1 VVKIYYAMSLPTQRV
16 RGYQE
21 SLGCLLTV
29 VGVLAVA
36 ITLVAH
42 WLSS

>member
-1 VVKIYYAMSLPTQRV
+1 MSLPANKV

-21 SLGCLLTV
+21 SLGCLLTF

>member
-1 VVKIYYAMSLPTQRV
+1 MSLPTHKV

-29 VGVLAVA
+29 VGALAVA
-36 ITLVAH
+36 ITLIAH

>member
-1 VVKIYYAMSLPTQRV
+1 MSLPTHKV

>member
-1 VVKIYYAMSLPTQRV
+1 VVKIYYAMSLPVHKV

-21 SLGCLLTV
+21 SLGCLLVTV
-29 VGVLAVA
+29 VVLAVA
-36 ITLVAH
+36 ITLAAH